1 MPEVSH
7 GVKLRFLKLSR
18 AGDVKI
24 PATGGILFCVT
35 EIFQQLSEFVV
46 GGCGERAFKI
56 NRLADNAVAMSG
68 WAAK

>member
-1 MPEVSH
+1 MSEM
-7 GVKLRFLKLSR
+7 
-18 AGDVKI
+18 
-24 PATGGILFCVT
+24 GI
-35 EIFQQLSEFVV
+35 QPLSEFVV

>member
-1 MPEVSH
+1 MSGARL
-7 GVKLRFLKLSR
+7 GVRGWILSGM
-18 AGDVKI
+18 A
-24 PATGGILFCVT
+24 
-35 EIFQQLSEFVV
+35 IFQQLSEFVV